1 MKLCISIL
9 ASTSHASHAMSG
21 LAVLLAIVAGVALMP
36 LGCARNGSEQQASR
50 SAAFICPMHPS
61 VVSDTPGDCSIC
73 GMKLVPI
80 KENKHELTTTSAKKT
95 MYRSTMNPN
104 EMSDK
109 PGQDSMG
116 MEMEPFRVSEGSAP
130 SVPGLATV
138 SIPDEARRRM
148 GLTLGRVEKKDMS
161 RTIRTSARIVADET
175 RQFRVTT
182 KVDGWVDKLH
192 VSVSGQSVR
201 MGDPLLTV
209 YSPQLVSAQQE
220 YLSTFH
226 TTGSAASNSVGS
238 VDGGLKVLLES
249 ARQRLQLW
257 DVSDDQIARLERTG
271 QVEKTVTLYAPAS
284 GIVADKG
291 VMAGQKIVS
300 GESLMVVT
308 DLSVVWGEADI
319 YESDLPYVQVGMPME
334 ISLPYWP
341 GKMFSGKV
349 SFISSSLDRET
360 RTLKVKMEITNPELL
375 LKIEMFADARI
386 SYPLGSRLVAPESAI
401 MRTGE
406 RNYAFREREE
416 GRLEPIEVKVG
427 IRNSGYYEILSGLT
441 DGDSVVTSANFLVD
455 SESSMRAALEA
466 LSKKSP

>member
-1 MKLCISIL
+1 
-9 ASTSHASHAMSG
+9 
-21 LAVLLAIVAGVALMP
+21 
-36 LGCARNGSEQQASR
+36 
-50 SAAFICPMHPS
+50 
-61 VVSDTPGDCSIC
+61 
-73 GMKLVPI
+73 
-80 KENKHELTTTSAKKT
+80 
-95 MYRSTMNPN
+95 
-104 EMSDK
+104 
-109 PGQDSMG
+109 
-116 MEMEPFRVSEGSAP
+116 
-130 SVPGLATV
+130 
-138 SIPDEARRRM
+138 
-148 GLTLGRVEKKDMS
+148 
-161 RTIRTSARIVADET
+161 
-175 RQFRVTT
+175 
-182 KVDGWVDKLH
+182 
-192 VSVSGQSVR
+192 

-220 YLSTFH
+220 YLSTFQA
-226 TTGSAASNSVGS
+226 TGSAASNSVGS

-308 DLSVVWGEADI
+308 DLSVVWGEADV
-319 YESDLPYVQVGMPME
+319 YESDLPYVKVGMPME

-360 RTLKVKMEITNPELL
+360 RTLKVRLEIPNPELL
-375 LKIEMFADARI
+375 LKIEMFADARL
-386 SYPLGSRLVAPESAI
+386 SYPLGLRLVAPESAI

-406 RNYAFREREE
+406 RNYAFRERGE
-416 GRLEPIEVKVG
+416 GRLEPIDVKVG
-427 IRNSGYYEILSGLT
+427 IRNSGYYEILSGLN